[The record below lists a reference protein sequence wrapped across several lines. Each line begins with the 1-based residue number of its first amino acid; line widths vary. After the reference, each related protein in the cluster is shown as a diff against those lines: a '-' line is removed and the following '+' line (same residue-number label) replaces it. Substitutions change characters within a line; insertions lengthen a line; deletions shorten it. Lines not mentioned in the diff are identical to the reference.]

1 MNVPASA
8 ASGAWPA
15 WSDRFLARVESL
27 GVGLFADQMRESGG
41 SAQVREL
48 SVAPGSARA
57 RVGGVDAWADLTVFD
72 ADEWHRAE
80 EALAAV
86 RHRLLADELPPDTDA
101 LLAQVGLPLLPAR
114 ATELTLDCA
123 CGRTGGPDSP
133 AGGVCRH
140 VAALLGALAIAFDHD
155 PFLLLRWRGRDRVRL
170 LAHLRRA
177 PSPSGPEPLTPTP
190 AGFWSEPAPYPVPGR
205 DDLPPAPALDDLG
218 PTGLT
223 LHGRPLDR
231 SLRRLYRVMTE
242 E

>member
-1 MNVPASA
+1 MTATPAVPT
-8 ASGAWPA
+8 SGPRS

-27 GVGLFADQMRESGG
+27 GIGLFADQMRESGG

-57 RVGGVDAWADLTVFD
+57 RVGGVDVWADLTVFD
-72 ADEWHRAE
+72 AEQWRRAE
-80 EALAAV
+80 EALAPV
-86 RHRLLADELPPDTDA
+86 RHRLLADEFPPDADA
-101 LLAQVGLPLLPAR
+101 LLARVGLPLLPAR
-114 ATELTLDCA
+114 AAELTLDCA
-123 CGRTGGPDSP
+123 CGRTSGAS
-133 AGGVCRH
+133 GVCRH

-177 PSPSGPEPLTPTP
+177 PSPSGPEPLSPTPT
-190 AGFWSEPAPYPVPGR
+190 GFWAEPAPYPPPGR
-205 DDLPPAPALDDLG
+205 DDLPPAPALDELA

-223 LHGRPLDR
+223 ARGRPLDR
-231 SLRRLYRVMTE
+231 ALRQLYRAMTE